1 MIMSDLKVAV
11 IGVGHLGKEHAR
23 VYSELPGVALVGV
36 VDIQPQQAEKIA
48 QQYHT
53 KYFSNYKEVLDQAE
67 AVSIAVPT
75 KSHYSIAKDFLQ
87 HGIHVMIEKPM
98 TGTVQ
103 EARELI
109 SISKA
114 KGVVLQAGYI
124 ERFNPAID
132 AIKKLSINPRF
143 IECHRLSPFT
153 FRSADIGVVLDLMI
167 HDIDIL
173 LHITGSKVKKFDAV
187 GVNVISDK
195 EDIANVRMQFQ
206 NGCVANVTASRV
218 SITSMRKMRL
228 FSEDSYIS
236 IDYQKRDALI
246 YKKSPKLTL
255 KALDLSAMDVST
267 IADLKSYVFGDLLK
281 VEHIKMDDCE
291 PLKKELSSFVDC
303 VVGRKE
309 PVVSGEEGL
318 KAIEVANDIVC
329 EIEKNLKL
337 VHHAKSREGKL

>member
-1 MIMSDLKVAV
+1 MSRLKVAV

-23 VYSELPGVALVGV
+23 VYAELPGVELVGV
-36 VDIQPQQAEKIA
+36 VDIQRKQAEKIA
-48 QQYHT
+48 QQYNT
-53 KYFSNYKEVLDQAE
+53 QYFLNHKEVIDKVA

-75 KSHYSIAKDFLQ
+75 KAHYGIAKDFLQ
-87 HGIHVMIEKPM
+87 HGVHVMIEKPM
-98 TGTVQ
+98 TGTVS

-109 SISKA
+109 AISKA
-114 KGVVLQAGYI
+114 KGVVLQVGYI

-167 HDIDIL
+167 HDIDII

-195 EDIANVRMQFQ
+195 EDIANVRIQFQ

-228 FSEDSYIS
+228 FSENSYIS
-236 IDYQKRDALI
+236 IDYQKKDALI

-255 KALDLSAMDVST
+255 KALNISEMDVST

-281 VEHIKMDDCE
+281 IEHIKMDNCE
-291 PLKKELSSFVDC
+291 PLKKELESFVDC
-303 VVGRKE
+303 IVEHKE

-318 KAIEVANDIVC
+318 KAIEVANDILC

-337 VHHAKSREGKL
+337 AHNTGYGG

>member
-1 MIMSDLKVAV
+1 MSKLKVAV
-11 IGVGHLGKEHAR
+11 VGVGHLGKEHAR
-23 VYSELPGVALVGV
+23 VYTELPGVELVGV
-36 VDIQPQQAEKIA
+36 VDIQRKQAEKIA
-48 QQYHT
+48 QQYNT
-53 KYFSNYKEVLDQAE
+53 QYFLNYKEVIDKVA

-87 HGIHVMIEKPM
+87 HGVHVMIEKPM
-98 TGTVQ
+98 TGTVS

-109 SISKA
+109 DISKA
-114 KGVVLQAGYI
+114 RGVVLQAGYI
-124 ERFNPAID
+124 ERFNPAIA

-167 HDIDIL
+167 HDIDII
-173 LHITGSKVKKFDAV
+173 LHITGAKVKKFDAV

-195 EDIANVRMQFQ
+195 EDIANVRIQFQ

-218 SITSMRKMRL
+218 SLTSMRKIRL

-246 YKKSPKLTL
+246 YKKSPQLTL
-255 KALDLSAMDVST
+255 KALNISEMDVST

-281 VEHIKMDDCE
+281 IEHIKMDDCE
-291 PLKKELSSFVDC
+291 PLKKELESFVNC
-303 VVGRKE
+303 IVERKE

-318 KAIEVANDIVC
+318 KAIEVANDILC

-337 VHHAKSREGKL
+337 AHNTGYGG

>member
-1 MIMSDLKVAV
+1 MSRLKVAV

-23 VYSELPGVALVGV
+23 VYTELPGVELIGV
-36 VDIQPQQAEKIA
+36 VDIQRKQAEKIA
-48 QQYHT
+48 QQCNT
-53 KYFSNYKEVLDQAE
+53 QWFSDYKEVIDKVA

-75 KSHYSIAKDFLQ
+75 KSHYVIAKEFLQ
-87 HGIHVMIEKPM
+87 RGVHVMVEKPM
-98 TGTVQ
+98 TGTVS

-109 SISKA
+109 GISKE

-124 ERFNPAID
+124 ERFNPAIA

-167 HDIDIL
+167 HDLDII

-195 EDIANVRMQFQ
+195 EDIANVRIQFQ

-218 SITSMRKMRL
+218 SLTSMRKMRL
-228 FSEDSYIS
+228 FSQDSYIS
-236 IDYQKRDALI
+236 IDYQKKDALI
-246 YKKSPKLTL
+246 YKKSPELTL
-255 KALDLSAMDVST
+255 KALNISEMDVST

-281 VEHIKMDDCE
+281 IERIKMDDYE
-291 PLKKELSSFVDC
+291 PLRKELESFVNC
-303 VVGRKE
+303 IAERKE

-318 KAIEVANDIVC
+318 KAIEVANDILC
-329 EIEKNLKL
+329 EIEKKLKL
-337 VHHAKSREGKL
+337 AYNREDKI